1 MVQQQQGNLSTTG
14 VVLLWLSAFLLLFCG
29 VSQADSAEASA
40 PPKRQ
45 FQDPIVAREEKSPTI
60 NDSGRSYNNFR
71 GADFSS
77 TDRALATFAPTHP
90 KRPGVPSGSAIGSR
104 RSLNDWEVEDFV
116 LLATVDGTLHARD
129 RKSGARRWEIF
140 ANDPVVQTIYHGAN
154 ASGEISDDDM
164 VVWIVEPVQDGALF
178 FYTPESGLQVIR
190 QGIEASV
197 G

>member
-1 MVQQQQGNLSTTG
+1 MLQQQQGNLTSMG

-29 VSQADSAEASA
+29 VSQADSAEAAA

-45 FQDPIVAREEKSPTI
+45 IQDPIVTREEKSPTI

-71 GADFSS
+71 GADFSG
-77 TDRALATFAPTHP
+77 TVRALATFTPAHP
-90 KRPGVPSGSAIGSR
+90 RRVGVPSGGTAGGR
-104 RSLNDWEVEDFV
+104 RSLDDWEVEDFV

-140 ANDPVVQTIYHGAN
+140 AQDPVVQTIHHRN
-154 ASGEISDDDM
+154 ASGEIADDD

-178 FYTPESGLQVIR
+178 FFTPDNGLQVIR
-190 QGIEASV
+190 QGIEA
-197 G
+197 